1 MTGAKYSRWFMLV
14 PVLMLAL
21 LYVLPIWKISLG
33 IPQYPKE
40 ITMRIRIDRLEN
52 GSEKAIEI
60 LNVLNKSIG
69 MKAIDPAI
77 IPELRIFP
85 WVLGALIAFG
95 LLSVLPAHPLFR
107 IAWAA
112 LLLIAALA
120 AMGDFYL
127 WLFDYGHD
135 LSADAP
141 IKLEGSSF
149 QPPLIGTRRVANFT
163 VKSIPL
169 AGAIAAT
176 MAIILSWTAVYLEI
190 RKS

>member
-14 PVLMLAL
+14 PILMLAL

-40 ITMRIRIDRLEN
+40 IFMRIRIDRLEN
-52 GSEKAIEI
+52 GSDKAMEI

-69 MKAIDPAI
+69 MKAIDPDI

-85 WVLGALIAFG
+85 WVLGALIALG
-95 LLSVLPAHPLFR
+95 LLSILPAYPLFR
-107 IAWAA
+107 IAWAG

-149 QPPLIGTRRVANFT
+149 QPPLIGTRMVANFT

-169 AGAIAAT
+169 AGAIAAA
-176 MAIILSWTAVYLEI
+176 MAIILSWAAAYLEI